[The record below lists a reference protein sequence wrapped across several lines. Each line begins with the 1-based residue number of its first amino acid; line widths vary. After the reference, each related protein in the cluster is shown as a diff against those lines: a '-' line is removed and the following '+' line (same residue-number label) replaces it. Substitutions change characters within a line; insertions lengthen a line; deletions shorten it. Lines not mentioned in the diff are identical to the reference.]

1 MCRGGGGLWRGLWC
15 EGSISLE
22 SKGIVS
28 EKDEP
33 GRWVSGV
40 SKAPRRVLTSVSL
53 VATICSS
60 AGRGMLVALIGSRTT
75 QAGDE
80 VSRQVDV
87 RSFEGR
93 QLEER

>member
-1 MCRGGGGLWRGLWC
+1 M
-15 EGSISLE
+15 ISLE